1 MKRTF
6 DPLCA
11 ALCIALAASIGCGG
25 PAANMAAKSDAG
37 HGHDHAKD
45 KDHGHDHGH
54 DHAGPS
60 GGPHGG
66 TVADWGGGK
75 YHVEFTVDHDQQ
87 TATVYI
93 LGGDAK
99 TAAPLAAKD
108 SELALTIREPA
119 FEVRLK
125 AAPLEGETGGKAS
138 RYTGKHAS
146 LGKVQEFAGSII
158 GEIDG
163 TPYSGDFKEEP
174 HDHK

>member
-6 DPLCA
+6 NPICV
-11 ALCIALAASIGCGG
+11 ALCIALATSTGCGS
-25 PAANMAAKSDAG
+25 PAANMAAKPDAG

-45 KDHGHDHGH
+45 QGHDHGHDHGH
-54 DHAGPS
+54 GHD

-108 SELALTIREPA
+108 GELLLSIREPA
-119 FEVRLK
+119 FEVSLK
-125 AAPLEGETGGKAS
+125 AAPLEGEAAGKAS

-174 HDHK
+174 HGHK